1 MSPLRRQSRCLSA
14 GEAGSWSGTPVAN
27 PMGMLPE
34 PEYEPDFHEDTAAD
48 TAVHRF
54 TVQRGMAIALVIETR
69 DWYSG
74 LLQAAMAR
82 VRIEGQN

>member
-1 MSPLRRQSRCLSA
+1 
-14 GEAGSWSGTPVAN
+14 
-27 PMGMLPE
+27 MLPE
-34 PEYEPDFHEDTAAD
+34 PEYEPELPHDTGEDV
-48 TAVHRF
+48 AVHRF

-82 VRIEGQN
+82 VRVEGQN

>member
-1 MSPLRRQSRCLSA
+1 
-14 GEAGSWSGTPVAN
+14 
-27 PMGMLPE
+27 MLPE
-34 PEYEPDFHEDTAAD
+34 PEFEPEFEPDLHDDAD
-48 TAVHRF
+48 GAVHRF

-82 VRIEGQN
+82 VRIDGQN

>member
-1 MSPLRRQSRCLSA
+1 
-14 GEAGSWSGTPVAN
+14 
-27 PMGMLPE
+27 MLPE
-34 PEYEPDFHEDTAAD
+34 PEFHDDETGATTEP
-48 TAVHRF
+48 AVYHF
-54 TVQRGMAIALVIETR
+54 TVQRGMAVALVIETR

>member
-1 MSPLRRQSRCLSA
+1 
-14 GEAGSWSGTPVAN
+14 
-27 PMGMLPE
+27 MLPE
-34 PEYEPDFHEDTAAD
+34 PEYEPEPAPDATDDGE
-48 TAVHRF
+48 VHRF

-82 VRIEGQN
+82 VRVEGQN

>member
-1 MSPLRRQSRCLSA
+1 MCRA
-14 GEAGSWSGTPVAN
+14 VHGTPLCVRGIRVATFAV
-27 PMGMLPE
+27 MLPE
-34 PEYEPDFHEDTAAD
+34 PEFDEEAAAEPEVYH
-48 TAVHRF
+48 F
-54 TVQRGMAIALVIETR
+54 TVQRGMAVALVIETR

>member
-1 MSPLRRQSRCLSA
+1 
-14 GEAGSWSGTPVAN
+14 
-27 PMGMLPE
+27 MLPE
-34 PEYEPDFHEDTAAD
+34 PEFDEEAAAEPEVYH
-48 TAVHRF
+48 F
-54 TVQRGMAIALVIETR
+54 TVQRGMAGALVIETR

>member
-1 MSPLRRQSRCLSA
+1 
-14 GEAGSWSGTPVAN
+14 
-27 PMGMLPE
+27 MLPE
-34 PEYEPDFHEDTAAD
+34 PEFHEDLPEPDLEFHEDAD
-48 TAVHRF
+48 DAGVHRF
-54 TVQRGMAIALVIETR
+54 TVRHGMAVALVIETR

>member
-1 MSPLRRQSRCLSA
+1 
-14 GEAGSWSGTPVAN
+14 
-27 PMGMLPE
+27 MLPE
-34 PEYEPDFHEDTAAD
+34 PEYEPELPQNTGDDAE
-48 TAVHRF
+48 VHRF

-82 VRIEGQN
+82 VRVEGQN

>member
-1 MSPLRRQSRCLSA
+1 
-14 GEAGSWSGTPVAN
+14 
-27 PMGMLPE
+27 MLPE
-34 PEYEPDFHEDTAAD
+34 PESHEELPDGAIDFPQEFAD
-48 TAVHRF
+48 DAEVHRF
-54 TVQRGMAIALVIETR
+54 TVQRGMAVALVIETR

>member
-1 MSPLRRQSRCLSA
+1 
-14 GEAGSWSGTPVAN
+14 
-27 PMGMLPE
+27 MLPE
-34 PEYEPDFHEDTAAD
+34 PEFEPDFSHDATDDAE
-48 TAVHRF
+48 VHRF

-82 VRIEGQN
+82 VRVEGHN